1 MKVIAPQQFV
11 KLSLPVERFHVYQRD
26 SNDCGPYC
34 VAMVANALYGAP
46 FVNAEAL
53 SEELNRRGFPERIP
67 NWATLPWG
75 VVASLRRLGLR
86 ARWHLGASL
95 RRLFTN
101 LQQDRITIV
110 MIGEPLHF
118 EGRAWRGWSHYKIL
132 DAWDPER
139 ELNLGF
145 VDPGTPDATG
155 MTWQSLKAFRRQ
167 WGWMARQ
174 IIEVEGTTASMS
186 SP

>member
-1 MKVIAPQQFV
+1 MKVIVPQQFV
-11 KLSLPVERFHVYQRD
+11 KLSLPVENFHVYQRD

-34 VAMVANALYGAP
+34 VAMATNTLYGAS
-46 FVNAEAL
+46 FVNAAAL
-53 SEELNRRGFPERIP
+53 SEELSQRGFPERIP

-75 VVASLRRLGLR
+75 IVASLRRLGLH

-101 LQQDRITIV
+101 LHQDRITIV
-110 MIGEPLHF
+110 MIGEPLYF
-118 EGRAWRGWSHYKIL
+118 EERKWRGWSHYKIL

-145 VDPGTPDATG
+145 VDPATSNATG
-155 MTWQSLKAFRRQ
+155 MTWQSLDEFRRQ
-167 WGWMARQ
+167 WAWMGKQ
-174 IIEVEGTTASMS
+174 IIEVERA
-186 SP
+186 